1 MKGDTNLFKL
11 EFLSFIKILK
21 NKGQRLRVRFVKTFS
36 IFIKMEKSAKTIND
50 LPREILEMIFQYLPL
65 KDVFES
71 CANTCL
77 EWRIISTQRFMRH
90 HFNYLS
96 EIYHF
101 RFDWI
106 LKNEEWNQDC
116 KDIDF
121 IMNLYER
128 LKHYPCK

>member
-1 MKGDTNLFKL
+1 MFKL
-11 EFLSFIKILK
+11 EFLSSIKILK

-36 IFIKMEKSAKTIND
+36 IFIEMEKSAKTIND

-77 EWRIISTQRFMRH
+77 EWRIISTQKFMRH

-96 EIYHF
+96 ETYDY
-101 RFDWI
+101 RFEFYTV
-106 LKNEEWNQDC
+106 LRHEEWNQDC
-116 KDIDF
+116 KDVDF
-121 IMNLYER
+121 IMNLYEK
-128 LKHYPCK
+128 LKHYPCKS